1 MSKRVFSGYQVRS
14 RDLTGIILTDWD
26 LDTCKRYCRKG
37 DVIISTYWKKFGID
51 IRISWMKWYKP
62 FQFVWNRN
70 RHSFNILWLHV
81 NWNYLTIE
89 AVDKV
94 VYENK
99 EEEEYE

>member
-14 RDLTGIILTDWD
+14 KDLSRISITNWNLE
-26 LDTCKRYCRKG
+26 TCKRYCMKG
-37 DVIISTYWKKFGID
+37 DVIVSTYWKKFGIE

-70 RHSFNILWLHV
+70 RHCFNILWLHA

>member
-14 RDLTGIILTDWD
+14 KDLNGISLTNYDFE
-26 LDTCKRYCRKG
+26 TCKRYCRKG
-37 DVIISTYWKKFGID
+37 DVIVSTYWKKFGID

-62 FQFVWNRN
+62 FQFKYRISH
-70 RHSFNILWLHV
+70 RFNILWLHI
-81 NWNYLTIE
+81 NWNYLKIE

-99 EEEEYE
+99 EDDKYE